1 MADKSTP
8 ATPAK
13 AAPKPRKRKLSEAQL
28 AQRRANQPKATAA
41 AQGLQTGPK
50 TEAGK
55 AASSR
60 NNWKHGRSSA
70 INRAQFRLGATSM
83 AKLFGKPCQT
93 TCPFHPDNPDRDEAP
108 CSLVL
113 DGMTRAGQSCLDR
126 TVYANAITAIMDAIT
141 DGDMDGMNGLL
152 ATQLAA
158 SVQMLDEIRLQISQ
172 HGVMV
177 AVPMVTK
184 DGDVLIDPST
194 KTDENPAGS
203 PYVADW
209 RANPLLPHLT
219 RLTESLG
226 INFAEVLATP
236 ASRAKQRD
244 TDDAAETIAQVIG
257 AVMQRAQ
264 RRGLPA
270 GG

>member
-1 MADKSTP
+1 M
-8 ATPAK
+8 
-13 AAPKPRKRKLSEAQL
+13 RKRKLSAAEL

-41 AQGLQTGPK
+41 AQGLQTGPR
-50 TEAGK
+50 TPEGK
-55 AASSR
+55 AAVSR
-60 NNWKHGRSSA
+60 NAWKHGQASA

-83 AKLFGKPCQT
+83 AKLFGKPCLT

-113 DGMTRAGQSCLDR
+113 DGITRAGQSCLDR
-126 TVYANAITAIMDAIT
+126 TVYANAITAIMTAIS

-158 SVQMLDEIRLQISQ
+158 SVQMLDEMRRQISD

-177 AVPMVTK
+177 AVPLVTK
-184 DGDVLIDPST
+184 DGTLVLDAEGNQVP
-194 KTDENPAGS
+194 
-203 PYVADW
+203 ADW
-209 RANPLLPHLT
+209 RANPLLPHLN

-236 ASRAKQRD
+236 AARAKQRD
-244 TDDAAETIAQVIG
+244 NDEAVEGIAQVIG

>member
-1 MADKSTP
+1 MADQTTP
-8 ATPAK
+8 AS
-13 AAPKPRKRKLSEAQL
+13 PKKRPVRKRKLSEAQL
-28 AQRRANQPKATAA
+28 AQRLANQPKATAA

-50 TEAGK
+50 TPEGK
-55 AASSR
+55 AAVSR
-60 NNWKHGRSSA
+60 NGWKHGRTSA

-83 AKLFGKPCQT
+83 AKLFGKPCLT
-93 TCPFHPDNPDRDEAP
+93 TCPFHPDNPEREEAP

-113 DGMTRAGQSCLDR
+113 DGITRAGQSCLDR

-158 SVQMLDEIRLQISQ
+158 SVQMLDEMRKSISEN
-172 HGVMV
+172 GVMV
-177 AVPMVTK
+177 AVPLVTK
-184 DGDVLIDPST
+184 DGEVPIDPRT
-194 KTDENPAGS
+194 VTDANPAGS
-203 PYVADW
+203 PYVSDW

-226 INFAEVLATP
+226 VNFAEVLATP
-236 ASRAKQRD
+236 AARAKQRD
-244 TDDAAETIAQVIG
+244 NEDAAEGLSQIMG
-257 AVMQRAQ
+257 AIMQRAQ